1 MTTASSPLLLAS
13 RFINNTGK
21 NLFLTGKAGTGKT
34 TFLKNIRYKTHKK
47 TIVAAPTGIA
57 AINAGGVTL
66 HSLFQLPF
74 GCFIPTENPL
84 TAISS
89 SVKVSTP
96 KSLLSELKLNASKR
110 NLIREMELLI
120 IDEVSMLRADTL
132 DAIDLVLRHVRRKR
146 EAFGGVQLLLIGDL
160 LQLPPVVVRNEVP
173 LINAHYSSAYF
184 FASQALQKS
193 PPIYL
198 ELDKIFRQSD
208 QEFIQ
213 LLNHFRD
220 NELTN
225 QDIDLINKHHKPG
238 FTSDTAD
245 GYVNLTTHNH
255 LADSINQKALAKLSG
270 KAYHYDAF
278 IEGKFE
284 ESAFPVDNRLTLKEG
299 AQVMFIKNDYS
310 GKKQY
315 YNGKLGKI
323 NTLNEDYIEV
333 VCDDLPEP
341 IVVERYTWENKR
353 FSLNKSSNSIE
364 EKVLGTFTHY
374 PLKLAWSI
382 TIHKSQGLTFDKAI
396 LDLSRAFAPGQIYVA
411 LSRLRSPEGLV
422 LTEKISRN
430 GLKTDVAVS
439 QFAEKKAAH
448 QELPQILKKASKNY
462 LKTFLEEAYD
472 MELLYRIF
480 KWHYESYNKDKSRS
494 AKQNFKNWALEL
506 TNTASEINKTAK
518 KFLAQLKKYAGTTQ
532 EYNLQYIEQRAEAAC
547 KFFNPELEKIHKE
560 ILRKQN
566 ELDGIPGVKKYLKEL
581 DELRAAI
588 SGKQE
593 KIRKASALIHA
604 FIKNEELQPQT
615 YIQNKS
621 PDEKFKKR
629 QAKEPLRKDKK
640 STIEKT
646 HELIL
651 AGKSISEI
659 AIERNLKHTTIE
671 QHLVKLSG
679 EGIIDYRDFV
689 DEKKRKDIIHAI
701 SVHGAERLKPLKEAL
716 GEDYSY
722 GEIRLVLSG
731 IKRKE
736 K

>member
-1 MTTASSPLLLAS
+1 MTSDNAPLSFAS

-21 NLFLTGKAGTGKT
+21 NIFLTGKAGTGKT

-74 GCFIPTENPL
+74 GCFIPSEKPL

-96 KSLLSELKLNASKR
+96 KSLLSELKLNTSKR
-110 NLIREMELLI
+110 NLIRELELLI

-132 DAIDLVLRHVRRKR
+132 DAIDLVLRYVRRKN

-160 LQLPPVVVRNEVP
+160 LQLPPVVVRNEEP
-173 LINAHYSSAYF
+173 LIDAHYSSAYF
-184 FASQALQKS
+184 FASKALQKS

-208 QEFIQ
+208 PEFIQ

-220 NELTN
+220 NELTD
-225 QDIDLINKHHKPG
+225 QDFDLINNHYKPG

-255 LADSINQKALAKLSG
+255 LADSINQKALANLPG
-270 KAYHYDAF
+270 EAYHYDAF
-278 IEGKFE
+278 IDGKFE
-284 ESAFPVDNRLTLKEG
+284 ESAFPLDYQLTLKKG

-323 NTLNEDYIEV
+323 NELDEDYIEV
-333 VCDDLPEP
+333 VCDDLSEP
-341 IVVERYTWENKR
+341 IIVERYTWENKR
-353 FSLNKSSNSIE
+353 FSLNKKHNTIE
-364 EKVLGTFTHY
+364 EKTLGTFTHY

-411 LSRLRSPEGLV
+411 LSRLSSPEGLV
-422 LTEKISRN
+422 LTEKITRN
-430 GLKTDVAVS
+430 KLKTDIAVS
-439 QFAEKKAAH
+439 QFAERKAANH
-448 QELPQILKKASKNY
+448 DLPKILDEAAHVY
-462 LKTFLEEAYD
+462 LKTFLEEAFD
-472 MELLYRIF
+472 MELIHQVF
-480 KWHYESYNKDKSRS
+480 KWHYQGYNKDESRS
-494 AKQNFKNWALEL
+494 AKQNFKNWALEQ
-506 TNTASEINKTAK
+506 THKASEISKTGK
-518 KFLAQLKKYAGTTQ
+518 KFLPQLKKYATTTDKDTI
-532 EYNLQYIEQRAEAAC
+532 QYLKQRVKAAR
-547 KFFNPELEKIHKE
+547 KFFYLELEKLK
-560 ILRKQN
+560 
-566 ELDGIPGVKKYLKEL
+566 DGILKHQDDLEGVPGVKKYLREL
-581 DELRAAI
+581 DELKVVI

-593 KIRKASALIHA
+593 KVMKASALIHA
-604 FIKNEELQPQT
+604 FMKNEELEPQA
-615 YIQNKS
+615 YIQNKNPRES
-621 PDEKFKKR
+621 FRKKTSKKP
-629 QAKEPLRKDKK
+629 ARKDHK
-640 STIEKT
+640 STIDIT
-646 HELIL
+646 YELIA
-651 AGKSISEI
+651 AGKTISEI
-659 AIERNLKHTTIE
+659 AVERELKETTIE
-671 QHLVKLSG
+671 QHMVKLSG
-679 EGIIDYRDFV
+679 EGKIDYRDFV
-689 DEKKRKDIIHAI
+689 DEQKIENIKKTILTKG
-701 SVHGAERLKPLKEAL
+701 SERLKPVKEAL

-731 IKRKE
+731 IKSGK
-736 K
+736 